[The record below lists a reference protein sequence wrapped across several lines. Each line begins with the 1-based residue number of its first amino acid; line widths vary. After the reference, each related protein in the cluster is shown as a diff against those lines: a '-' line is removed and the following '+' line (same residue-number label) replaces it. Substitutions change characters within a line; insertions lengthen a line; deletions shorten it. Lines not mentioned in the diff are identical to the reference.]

1 MQKTIK
7 KTTDF
12 FSQYRSSQLR
22 KYFLSGGI
30 AVFAAFSIVS
40 ISHGDIDMQGLMA
53 SVANVSNTQHYD
65 ADLIMVRHDNVLS
78 ITFGAKA
85 SHVDQVDFTLLS
97 DPTRCK
103 SLTSTNPD
111 VHITG
116 EKETGA
122 YHVTID
128 IHGSDIA
135 PGASLAELVA
145 EIESGVPIALT
156 DTEFIS
162 GGQRYSITNK

>member
-1 MQKTIK
+1 MQKTTK

-12 FSQYRSSQLR
+12 FSLYRSSQLR

-40 ISHGDIDMQGLMA
+40 VSHGDIDMQGLMA

-65 ADLIMVRHDNVLS
+65 ADLIMTRHEGALS

-85 SHVDQVDFTLLS
+85 TKVDQVEFTLLS
-97 DPTRCK
+97 DPTKFK
-103 SLTSTNPD
+103 SLTSSNSA

-122 YHVTID
+122 YHVTINMHGGD
-128 IHGSDIA
+128 ILPGSSI
-135 PGASLAELVA
+135 AELVA
-145 EIESGVPIALT
+145 EIDSGVPIALT